1 MRRQPLTRPENV
13 LALAVA
19 EIERIKALL
28 SRVTDGRSVVVET
41 GTGPGDTTVP
51 VEAGT
56 HTLYGIKHTR
66 AFRVTDGG
74 GLDID
79 YEQGQTWTG
88 GSFYSVGAGSLT
100 LDDNTTNYVFI
111 NSAGAVAY
119 NATGFPADSTPLAQ
133 VTTVA
138 GDITALVDRRSY
150 LLPGAGMSGS
160 MHDPDQIIDA
170 DGDTSVEV
178 EQAAD
183 EDIIRLTAATVEVG
197 VIGVAGQW
205 QLPVVGAGAG
215 VLIGGD
221 TQLYRSAADILMLA
235 AGDTLAINDA
245 NFTLA
250 LAAGNPTITFDA
262 NDYLI
267 YVRGNNYYSFYI
279 GSTEMLTIQASG
291 QAQLPVTGAG
301 AGLLFGGDAQW
312 YRSAPDIMALGT
324 GDRLRVDDANFV
336 LWMNGANPRITLGA
350 DAYLEFDR
358 ATNNLNLALEAAAAP
373 ATMVFRIDARA
384 TAGASAVIYFLAE
397 DSYAG
402 PAWWRESATDTRLK
416 WSLETPT
423 GVDQDP
429 DLVLYRWT
437 GGAGAEVRNEMWR
450 FYNATG
456 DALIADAQELQFRDS
471 DLRVYSAGDGI
482 LSLASDFDIRL
493 VCIDVRISEPG
504 GGNVAVAITA
514 DHSATE
520 SHLRLLPLTGTN
532 AFVWT
537 TGTGFAS
544 MFVGNAAG
552 IEAMRVAHASGAID
566 ILPGLL
572 GVGIEDTTQGF
583 LTLYGAAGGSDEGG
597 QISLRLAADH
607 DAVFNEWTVDVFQND
622 LRLFTS
628 DAATINVFTAEGQ
641 LQLPRQGS
649 GAGVLI
655 GGDVQLYRSAA
666 DTLYIPDS
674 VTLTGTLQVGANDS
688 IAGQV
693 ILWGDSASQG
703 GRLDLFIGAAQ
714 DATWNYWTMRVLNDD
729 DLTWYVA
736 DPVTERMR
744 LVAEG
749 MLKLP
754 TTGSAAGIL
763 IGGDVHLY
771 RSAANVL
778 YIPDSVAITGD
789 LYFETDSGGL
799 PYGCMH
805 GYNIS
810 ETVAVGVVDTW
821 YELTAGLSSAETNLE
836 TFQNNHELKV
846 TRAGRYAINWSM
858 AVQSSTANDEFEG
871 AITINNTANTTT
883 ACHATLVKANASV
896 CLSGGAVLDL
906 AANDVISVAVL
917 NHTTNR
923 DIMVEHVTVTVVMVG
938 GT

>member
-1 MRRQPLTRPENV
+1 VEIEDANFYLELAGADVRINVDAGNDYLAYFRGLNRFDFIIGGAEKFFVETSVVRCFVAMQVDGSLNV
-13 LALAVA
+13 LGGSIYGGSPDATLGFL
-19 EIERIKALL
+19 E
-28 SRVTDGRSVVVET
+28 
-41 GTGPGDTTVP
+41 
-51 VEAGT
+51 
-56 HTLYGIKHTR
+56 LYG
-66 AFRVTDGG
+66 
-74 GLDID
+74 
-79 YEQGQTWTG
+79 
-88 GSFYSVGAGSLT
+88 
-100 LDDNTTNYVFI
+100 
-111 NSAGAVAY
+111 
-119 NATGFPADSTPLAQ
+119 P
-133 VTTVA
+133 
-138 GDITALVDRRSY
+138 
-150 LLPGAGMSGS
+150 
-160 MHDPDQIIDA
+160 
-170 DGDTSVEV
+170 
-178 EQAAD
+178 
-183 EDIIRLTAATVEVG
+183 
-197 VIGVAGQW
+197 
-205 QLPVVGAGAG
+205 
-215 VLIGGD
+215 
-221 TQLYRSAADILMLA
+221 A
-235 AGDTLAINDA
+235 AGD
-245 NFTLA
+245 
-250 LAAGNPTITFDA
+250 
-262 NDYLI
+262 
-267 YVRGNNYYSFYI
+267 
-279 GSTEMLTIQASG
+279 E
-291 QAQLPVTGAG
+291 
-301 AGLLFGGDAQW
+301 
-312 YRSAPDIMALGT
+312 
-324 GDRLRVDDANFV
+324 
-336 LWMNGANPRITLGA
+336 
-350 DAYLEFDR
+350 
-358 ATNNLNLALEAAAAP
+358 
-373 ATMVFRIDARA
+373 
-384 TAGASAVIYFLAE
+384 
-397 DSYAG
+397 
-402 PAWWRESATDTRLK
+402 
-416 WSLETPT
+416 
-423 GVDQDP
+423 
-429 DLVLYRWT
+429 
-437 GGAGAEVRNEMWR
+437 GAE
-450 FYNATG
+450 
-456 DALIADAQELQFRDS
+456 
-471 DLRVYSAGDGI
+471 
-482 LSLASDFDIRL
+482 IRL
-493 VCIDVRISEPG
+493 H
-504 GGNVAVAITA
+504 T
-514 DHSATE
+514 
-520 SHLRLLPLTGTN
+520 
-532 AFVWT
+532 
-537 TGTGFAS
+537 
-544 MFVGNAAG
+544 
-552 IEAMRVAHASGAID
+552 SGA
-566 ILPGLL
+566 
-572 GVGIEDTTQGF
+572 
-583 LTLYGAAGGSDEGG
+583 
-597 QISLRLAADH
+597 H
-607 DAVFNEWTVDVFQND
+607 DAVFNNWLIDIFQDD
-622 LRLFTS
+622 LRFFTS
-628 DAATINVFTAEGQ
+628 DAVTVNVMTAEGQ